1 MIRVRT
7 STSDKKTKHGE
18 FIERELKR
26 LRAKPYVKV
35 GILAENFNEAKKTD
49 EGGRKSKGKSKPAT
63 LGEVAVYNEFG
74 TSDGR
79 IPERSFIRA
88 THDAKKREWIR
99 RTGTVR
105 KRVMEGKIDT
115 DKGLG
120 LVGEMI
126 KTDIQR
132 RIRSNV
138 PPPNKP
144 GTIAAKTRAGKKGDR
159 TLINT
164 AQMLNAV
171 HWSKHHGDH

>member
-7 STSDKKTKHGE
+7 TTSDKKTKHGE

-26 LRAKPYVKV
+26 LRGKPYVKV
-35 GILAENFNEAKKTD
+35 GILAENFSEAKKTA
-49 EGGRKSKGKSKPAT
+49 EEAKKTKGNARPAT

-88 THDAKKREWIR
+88 THDAKKKEWIR
-99 RTGTVR
+99 RTGTIR
-105 KRVMEGKIDT
+105 KRVMEGKIDV

-126 KTDIQR
+126 KTDIQN

-144 GTIAAKTRAGKKGDR
+144 ATVAAKTRAGKKGDR

-164 AQMLNAV
+164 GQLLGSI
-171 HWSKHHGDH
+171 HWSRHHGDH